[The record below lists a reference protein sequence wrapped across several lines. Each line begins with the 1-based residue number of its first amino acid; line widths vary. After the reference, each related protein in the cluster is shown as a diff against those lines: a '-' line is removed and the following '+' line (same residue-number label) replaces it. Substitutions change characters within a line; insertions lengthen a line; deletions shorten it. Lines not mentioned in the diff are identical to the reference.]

1 MKIKE
6 SAEDYLEA
14 ILILE
19 KKNGAVQSVDIIED
33 RKSVV

>member
-14 ILILE
+14 ILILK
-19 KKNGAVQSVDIIED
+19 KKNNAVQSAKKTSYKD
-33 RKSVV
+33 